1 MTIQLREYQS
11 KADNEIQAAWAGGA
25 RNVLYV
31 CPTGGGKSI
40 NLSHDTLRDYQAG
53 RQQITVAH
61 RQELIGQM
69 SLHTARVGVPH
80 QIIGPK
86 PLIASITAEHRREFG
101 RSFIVP
107 GANCSVGSVDTLMAR
122 AADIENSSWAL
133 QMGKVRCDEGH
144 HWLLNNKWGTSLGWF
159 KNALGLSVTATPQR
173 ADGQGLGRHADGVI
187 DHMVLAPSMRELIDM
202 GMLTEYQMVIPTT
215 DYHSENLGI
224 TPGGDFSPKQM
235 KQESERSRIYG
246 DVVVNYCRF
255 ALGKQA
261 IVFATDVETS
271 NKMAAQFNL
280 FGITAASVSANT
292 PDDVRAEYIR
302 RFRAGTIKVL
312 CNVDLFGEGFD
323 LPAIEVVIMARPTNS
338 LAVYLQQIGRALR
351 LMPGKLFG
359 LIIDMVS
366 NFKRHGFPD
375 KRREWTLDRR
385 EKRAKQLP
393 DPDEIEMTHCLK
405 CYKPFEAVYRACPHC
420 GEPIPKLA
428 PGEGGGA
435 RDIEQVDGDLMM
447 LDAAML
453 KAMREAVELPSAAA
467 AGMRQSKG
475 AFGGSGAQDHFAAIH
490 QAKIDAQ
497 QALSDAI
504 DLWAGQRV
512 AAGEAVETVYRRF
525 YKTMGCD
532 TFAVLSPDRTR
543 ADYDKTR
550 EIIESWMVRHVG

>member
-1 MTIQLREYQS
+1 LTIQLRDYQQR
-11 KADNEIQAAWAGGA
+11 ADNEIMAAWAGGA

-40 NLSHDTLRDYQAG
+40 NLSHDTLRDYQ
-53 RQQITVAH
+53 RNVQQLTVAH

-86 PLIASITAEHRREFG
+86 ALIANITAEHRREFG

-122 AADIENSSWAL
+122 QSDIEGTSWAA

-144 HWLLNNKWGTSLGWF
+144 HWLLGNKWGTSLGWF
-159 KNALGLSVTATPQR
+159 TNALGLSVSATPQR

-187 DHMVLAPSMRELIDM
+187 DHMVLAPTMRELIDM
-202 GMLTEYQMVIPTT
+202 GALTDYQMVIPTT
-215 DYHSENLGI
+215 DYHSENLNV

-280 FGITAASVSANT
+280 FGISAASVSANT
-292 PDDVRAEYIR
+292 PDDVRSEYIR

-375 KRREWTLDRR
+375 KRREWSLDRR
-385 EKRAKQLP
+385 EKRAKMAP
-393 DPDEIEMTHCLK
+393 DPDEVELTHCLK
-405 CYKPFEAVYRACPHC
+405 CYKPFEAVHRVCPHC
-420 GEPIPKLA
+420 GEPVVKLA
-428 PGEGGGA
+428 PGETGG
-435 RDIEQVDGDLMM
+435 RSIEQVDGDLMM

-453 KAMREAVELPSAAA
+453 KAMREAVELPNAASE
-467 AGMRQSKG
+467 GQRRSHG
-475 AFGGSGAQDHFAAIH
+475 AFGGGNAADHFAAIQ

-497 QALSDAI
+497 RALSDVI

-512 AAGEAVETVYRRF
+512 AGGDSLENVYRRF
-525 YKTMGCD
+525 YKTMGVD
-532 TFAVLSPDRTR
+532 TLSVLHKDRTR

-550 EIIESWMVRHVG
+550 ELVEGWLK

>member
-1 MTIQLREYQS
+1 MTIQLRPYQQQ
-11 KADNEIQAAWAGGA
+11 ADNEIQAAWAGGA
-25 RNVLYV
+25 RVVAYI

-40 NLSHDTLRDYQAG
+40 NLSHDTLRDYQRG
-53 RQQITVAH
+53 EQQITVAH

-122 AADIENSSWAL
+122 AADIEGSAWAL
-133 QMGKVRCDEGH
+133 NMKKWRCDEGH
-144 HWLLNNKWGTSLGWF
+144 HLLRENKWGKSLGWF

-173 ADGQGLGRHADGVI
+173 ADGQGLGRHADGLV
-187 DHMVLAPSMRELIDM
+187 DHMVLAPTMRELIDM
-202 GMLTEYQMVIPTT
+202 GMLTDYEFVIPTT
-215 DYHSENLGI
+215 DYHSENLNI

-261 IVFATDVETS
+261 IVFSTDVDTA
-271 NKMAAQFNL
+271 NKTAAQFNL
-280 FGITAASVSANT
+280 FGIPAASVSANT
-292 PDDVRAEYIR
+292 PDDVRSEYIR
-302 RFRAGTIKVL
+302 RFRAGTLRVL
-312 CNVDLFGEGFD
+312 VNVDLFGEGFD

-351 LMPGKLFG
+351 LMPGKTYG

-375 KRREWTLDRR
+375 KRRVWSLDRR

-393 DPDEIEMTHCLK
+393 DPDELELTHCLK
-405 CYKPFEAVYRACPHC
+405 CYKPFEPVYRVCPHC
-420 GEPIPKLA
+420 GEPVPVAA
-428 PGEGGGA
+428 PGVGGRGA
-435 RDIEQVDGDLMM
+435 IEQVDGDLMM

-453 KAMREAVELPSAAA
+453 KAMREAVELPSAAQAGAQQAFA
-467 AGMRQSKG
+467 AGMGNGQ
-475 AFGGSGAQDHFAAIH
+475 AHFAAIH
-490 QAKIDAQ
+490 QQKLDAQ
-497 QALSDAI
+497 RALSDAI
-504 DLWAGQRV
+504 DLWAGQRL
-512 AAGEAVETVYRRF
+512 AAGEALESVYRRF
-525 YKTMGCD
+525 YKTMGCTTLD
-532 TFAVLSPDRTR
+532 VLAATRTR

-550 EIIESWMVRHVG
+550 EIIESWLK